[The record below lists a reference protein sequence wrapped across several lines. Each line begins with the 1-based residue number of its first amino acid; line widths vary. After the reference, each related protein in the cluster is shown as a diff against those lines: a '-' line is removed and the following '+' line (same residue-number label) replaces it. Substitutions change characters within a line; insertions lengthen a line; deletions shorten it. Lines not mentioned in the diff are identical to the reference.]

1 MDETAWIVEGAGQ
14 NYAREFDPHGSI
26 AFNDG
31 PFSGFIERFPVRTG
45 ISLYRVEGATT
56 HAFRLTAMGDAPAGN
71 LVLGTMLD
79 GSGTILAKGNA
90 QQAWRKQG
98 SFVLSLAERETGY
111 QLEAETQWR
120 AVTLLLEPEALE
132 RLAAED
138 GLPPITRAV
147 LDDGSLPVS
156 RLTALNRN
164 LGRVAEDLI
173 QPAYRGTMAALWREA
188 KALELL
194 TLHLD
199 SLAEEQV
206 VRRDFSP
213 RDLTRVREARDRLLA
228 DLRSPPSLEELAA
241 AVGLSARR
249 LNQGFRRLYGITVF
263 DCLLE
268 ERMRLARQ
276 IILDG
281 PAVPLKHLAWMVGY
295 NQLSNFGNAYRR
307 HFGVSPGRHRRG
319 GGSE

>member
-1 MDETAWIVEGAGQ
+1 MDETAWIVESVGQ

-26 AFNDG
+26 SFSDG
-31 PFSGFIERFPVRTG
+31 PFSGFIERFPVRSG

-56 HAFRLTAMGDAPAGN
+56 HAFRLTAMGEAPAGN

-79 GSGTILAKGNA
+79 GAGTILAKGNA

-111 QLEAETQWR
+111 QLEAKTQWQ

-132 RLAAED
+132 RLSSED
-138 GLPPITRAV
+138 GLPPVARAV
-147 LDDGSLPVS
+147 LDNGSLPVS
-156 RLTALNRN
+156 RLAALNRN
-164 LGRVAEDLI
+164 LGRVAEELI
-173 QPAYRGTMAALWREA
+173 RPAYRGTMATLWREA
-188 KALELL
+188 KSLELL
-194 TLHLD
+194 THHLD
-199 SLAEEQV
+199 SLAEDQM

-213 RDLTRVREARDRLLA
+213 RDLTRVREARERLLA

-249 LNQGFRRLYGITVF
+249 LNQGFRRLYGTTVF

-295 NQLSNFGNAYRR
+295 TQLSNFSNAYRR

-319 GGSE
+319 GESE